1 MKEDENMEINK
12 TAELPQMDQMQM
24 AQFLQMAKLL
34 IRLGG
39 ISRQEAE
46 ITLARIAL
54 ENELTPVYF

>member
-1 MKEDENMEINK
+1 MEINK